1 MFRSVP
7 LVDFES
13 IRNIC
18 PFRISI
24 WRSITN
30 DVIKEQNKYNVYAHL
45 SMCSGDLFVLV
56 QTDAL
61 LTEVLPSGS
70 AHLENVVV
78 LLQQQDRLSY
88 ETTMVA

>member
-1 MFRSVP
+1 MMDSCLTCSGACHWSILNRSG
-7 LVDFES
+7 
-13 IRNIC
+13 
-18 PFRISI
+18 ISVHSAS
-24 WRSITN
+24 RSGEESITN

-45 SMCSGDLFVLV
+45 SMCSGDLLVLV

-78 LLQQQDRLSY
+78 LLQQQDR
-88 ETTMVA
+88 